1 MNDDDLRRRLGKLV
15 ALRDHPSTLP
25 AIREEAARAYDR
37 LNAKRQE
44 APEFSYYRYRPGRPY
59 QGTPD
64 DDPVVRSMMR
74 EINRQMAR
82 MVFPW
87 DIHKPER

>member
-1 MNDDDLRRRLGKLV
+1 MNNDDLRRRLEKLV

-25 AIREEAARAYDR
+25 AIRDEAARAYDR
-37 LNAKRQE
+37 LNTKRQE
-44 APEFSYYRYRPGRPY
+44 PRPGRY
-59 QGTPD
+59 YRGENLYCGSPD
-64 DDPVVRSMMR
+64 DDPMVRSMMR

-87 DIHKPER
+87 DIHKPERR